1 MDLDAVTVLAFRL
14 AGQDLAAPATDAT
27 AVLRGWTVQDSP
39 PGTAV
44 AAVLARTHAGTV
56 PTGWLDDALFTDR
69 SLVAVYN
76 ARTAT
81 AILPAGE
88 VAAYATAMLPGDDD
102 ADLKAIVGPA
112 LPDVAEGFA
121 EPVALAVAAIADALD
136 GTTLSRDE
144 LHEALRARLPA
155 EVLPWCKGCESHHA
169 RRGVFVMA
177 GLHGRL
183 CLAGRVGRQP
193 AFARTDQWTGWDAP
207 DRAGAGAELVRR
219 YLTAYGPST
228 RQHFAQ
234 WAGLGAAHA
243 AALWGS
249 VEGELTE
256 VRVDGGG
263 AGDGGGAAAWVLT
276 RHLAGLQDPPA
287 ARGVRL
293 LAPGD
298 PLLLGR
304 DRAAL
309 VPDAAQRKRVFP
321 AINAPG
327 LVLADGAPVALWRGR
342 RKGKA
347 LSLAV
352 EPLEGPATVDPAALH
367 DAAQLLAPHRGAT
380 SAGVTAG

>member
-1 MDLDAVTVLAFRL
+1 MDVDAATVLAFRL
-14 AGQDLAAPATDAT
+14 AGQDLAAPAADAT
-27 AVLRGWTVQDSP
+27 TALSSWTVQDSP
-39 PGTAV
+39 PGAAV
-44 AAVLARTHAGTV
+44 AAVVARTGEGTV
-56 PTGWLDDALFTDR
+56 PTGWLDAALFEDR
-69 SLVAVYN
+69 SLVALYN

-81 AILPAGE
+81 AILPADQ
-88 VAAYATAMLPGDDD
+88 VAAYATGMLPGDDD

-121 EPVALAVAAIADALD
+121 APVALAVAAIADALD
-136 GTTLSRDE
+136 GTTLSRDD

-155 EVLPWCKGCESHHA
+155 ELLPWCKGCESHHA
-169 RRGVFVMA
+169 RRGVLVMA
-177 GLHGRL
+177 ALHGRL

-207 DRAGAGAELVRR
+207 DRATAGAELVRR

-234 WAGLGAAHA
+234 WAGLGTAHA
-243 AALWGS
+243 AALWTT
-249 VEGELTE
+249 VADELTE
-256 VRVDGGG
+256 VR
-263 AGDGGGAAAWVLT
+263 AGEGAAGAWVLT
-276 RHLAGLQDPPA
+276 SDLDALQDPPA

-309 VPDAAQRKRVFP
+309 VPDSAQRKRVFP

-327 LVLADGAPVALWRGR
+327 LVVADGVPAALWRGR
-342 RKGKA
+342 KQGKA
-347 LSLAV
+347 LALAV
-352 EPLEGPATVDPAALH
+352 EPLDGAATLDPAALKA
-367 DAAQLLAPHRGAT
+367 AAQRLAPHRGAT
-380 SAGVTAG
+380 SVTVAAA